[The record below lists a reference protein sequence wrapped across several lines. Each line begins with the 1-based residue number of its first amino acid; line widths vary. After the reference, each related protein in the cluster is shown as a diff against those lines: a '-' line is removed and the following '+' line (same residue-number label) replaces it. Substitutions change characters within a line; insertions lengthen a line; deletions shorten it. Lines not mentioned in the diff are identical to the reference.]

1 MTRCSGT
8 PAEERALA
16 YIEGTLPEMEAER
29 FEEHYF
35 ECPVCLAYVQAI
47 QAVGQELAREPAVQI
62 EEVRRKPLLGW
73 PTLVWALGTAAAL
86 VVLGAGGI
94 RIFGPHPAQPSQ
106 ARIAPAAPSQAAK
119 AVPALPVR
127 QTAVQLA
134 DLALPVFAA
143 PNLRGAGVEAH
154 FEQGMSAYGHG
165 DCLGAVAALVQVPA
179 QDKEERQAE
188 FFSAACR
195 MHQGELAAAGAGLRK
210 GMDEGD
216 SPQQESALY
225 YLAQIA
231 LARNDPAGAHR
242 YLLRTISLRGDLERR
257 ARLQDQKVLA
267 VMDREREA
275 AKLKDVK

>member
-1 MTRCSGT
+1 
-8 PAEERALA
+8 
-16 YIEGTLPEMEAER
+16 
-29 FEEHYF
+29 
-35 ECPVCLAYVQAI
+35 
-47 QAVGQELAREPAVQI
+47 
-62 EEVRRKPLLGW
+62 
-73 PTLVWALGTAAAL
+73 
-86 VVLGAGGI
+86 
-94 RIFGPHPAQPSQ
+94 
-106 ARIAPAAPSQAAK
+106 
-119 AVPALPVR
+119 
-127 QTAVQLA
+127 
-134 DLALPVFAA
+134 
-143 PNLRGAGVEAH
+143 
-154 FEQGMSAYGHG
+154 
-165 DCLGAVAALVQVPA
+165 VAALVQVPA

-210 GMDEGD
+210 VMDEGD